1 MIYSFLVI
9 NFLYPSLKGID
20 TFSSCINSIKL
31 SMDVMLLDLD
41 CACSQFQLYCE
52 HIVVS
57 YSGRAIYI
65 KKYLMQKKNYGN
77 EIQIFDHAKM

>member
-1 MIYSFLVI
+1 
-9 NFLYPSLKGID
+9 
-20 TFSSCINSIKL
+20 
-31 SMDVMLLDLD
+31 MDVMLLDLN